1 MHSLHEA
8 LKSAD
13 SARLKRVAHTLKG
26 NAALFGASPMV
37 NAAGQLETLSSDLG
51 NPLIPA
57 LLQQLEQAF
66 PALQSALRQRR
77 SAG

>member
-8 LKSAD
+8 LQSAD

-37 NAAGQLETLSSDLG
+37 NAAASWK
-51 NPLIPA
+51 PCPA
-57 LLQQLEQAF
+57 TWAI
-66 PALQSALRQRR
+66 R
-77 SAG
+77 